1 MPFTIKITE
10 AGRIALIN
18 AENNGTAPVTIA
30 EVGIS
35 ETAVVPDPAATVLP
49 GEVKRITTISGEVV
63 SADTM
68 HVSIFDDTGD
78 TYSMRSFAIYL
89 DEGTLFGIYGQPD
102 PIIEKTAASIASLV
116 VDVRFVDV
124 DAASV
129 TFGDTTYSNPPAS
142 ETRQG
147 VAELATQAEA
157 NGGTDDQRIITAL
170 KAKNAL
176 LAWLLTLDGAGSGI
190 DADLLDGQH
199 GSFYTNIPARLGY
212 TPLNAAAFTAAAV
225 RAMLLTVDGA
235 GSGIDAD
242 LLDGLDASA
251 FLKAIDAT
259 RYGSNSAG
267 TWEKRA
273 NGFLEQDGIKT
284 GTWTSETTVPV
295 SFPLPFASADEIIS
309 IQVTPMTLVA
319 SNRRD
324 LWCQVV
330 GGSVTKDGFTV
341 QLQSDD
347 TYDQRI
353 DGFYWRVKGRQA

>member
-267 TWEKRA
+267 WWEKRA
-273 NGFLEQDGIKT
+273 NGLIEQGGYKA
-284 GTWTSETTVPV
+284 GPWTAEPTVPV
-295 SFPLPFASADEIIS
+295 SLPLPIGSEAEILDIQLTPSILSASA
-309 IQVTPMTLVA
+309 A
-319 SNRRD
+319 RD

-330 GGSVTKDGFTV
+330 RGTITGSGFTV
-341 QLQSDD
+341 QLQAATDD
-347 TYDQRI
+347 KRNL
-353 DGFYWRVKGRQA
+353 DGFYWRMIAKAA